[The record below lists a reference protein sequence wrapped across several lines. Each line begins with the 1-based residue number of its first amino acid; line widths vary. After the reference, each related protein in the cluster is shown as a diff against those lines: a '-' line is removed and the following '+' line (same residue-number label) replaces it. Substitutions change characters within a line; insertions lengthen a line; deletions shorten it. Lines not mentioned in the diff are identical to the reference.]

1 MYLYCI
7 RSCSFFKLM
16 GRLNVY
22 LKIMF
27 IFAAVRCVMDRCNVR
42 VQYDTEQRKVR
53 GRGIHVK

>member
-1 MYLYCI
+1 
-7 RSCSFFKLM
+7 M